1 MGAIFKSWSLA
12 FRQAGDRDFIWVMG
26 VGVAGA
32 LVVFIGLWLLAY
44 AGYASIS
51 WTDLPLV
58 GGIFEWIAGWGLIGD
73 MLSGGA
79 FVAAMALA
87 TYFLFPAVTTG
98 IVSLFLERIVDA
110 VDRHHY
116 PHLPGARDLPLRES
130 ILNALTFLGIVLA
143 VNLVALPFYVIF
155 FFLFAT
161 GILLYYFINGYL
173 LGREYFEMVALR
185 RMTRQEVTAMRRKH
199 RGAVFG
205 FGVVTAFLMTL
216 PIVNLLVPALAAA
229 AMAHLFMILRGERP
243 RVVAEQGGGSLAK
256 A

>member
-1 MGAIFKSWSLA
+1 MGAILKSWSLA

-32 LVVFIGLWLLAY
+32 LVVFIGLWILAY

-51 WTDLPLV
+51 WTDLPVV
-58 GGIFEWIAGWGLIGD
+58 GGIFEWMASWGLIGD

-79 FVAAMALA
+79 FVAAMAVV

-116 PHLPGARDLPLRES
+116 PHLPVARDLPLRES
-130 ILNALTFLGIVLA
+130 ITGALTFLGIVLA
-143 VNLVALPFYVIF
+143 VNLVAMPFYAVF

-185 RMTRQEVTAMRRKH
+185 RMSRPDVTMMRRKH

-216 PIVNLLVPALAAA
+216 PIVNLLAPALAAA
-229 AMAHLFMILRGERP
+229 AMAHLFMALRGERP
-243 RVVAEQGGGSLAK
+243 SVVRRRDDGSLAK

>member
-12 FRQAGDRDFIWVMG
+12 FRQAGDKDFIWVMG

-32 LVVFIGLWLLAY
+32 LVVFIGLWILAY

-51 WTDLPLV
+51 WIDLPVV
-58 GGIFEWIAGWGLIGD
+58 GGFFEWIAGLGLIGD

-79 FVAAMALA
+79 FIGAMALA
-87 TYFLFPAVTTG
+87 TYFLFPGVTTA

-110 VDRHHY
+110 VDRRHY
-116 PHLPGARDLPLRES
+116 AHMPKARDLPLGES

-143 VNLVALPFYVIF
+143 VNLIALPFYALF
-155 FFLFAT
+155 FFLLAS

-185 RMTRQEVTAMRRKH
+185 RMTRQEAIVMRRKH
-199 RGAVFG
+199 RGTVFG

-216 PIVNLLVPALAAA
+216 PIVNLLAPALAAA

-243 RVVAEQGGGSLAK
+243 RVVAEQGGGNLAK